1 MKNIQGVKFWSVRN
15 KGVGF
20 FFPHC
25 RENNTEQVVNKEG
38 DSGGRKYATV
48 DVNEFRCVCASA
60 RRRRSSVPGGAQVHC
75 AAPTFHRG

>member
-1 MKNIQGVKFWSVRN
+1 MKNIRGVKFWSVRN
-15 KGVGF
+15 KGVGVFF

-48 DVNEFRCVCASA
+48 DVSSGVCVCVRVHACA
-60 RRRRSSVPGGAQVHC
+60 AFLGVQVHC
-75 AAPTFHRG
+75 AAPAFHRG